1 MKKHLLFSALLTLS
15 TPVFCQSLQQEA
27 EIATKVVP
35 QALQHIELAGKL
47 VNYGRQTKSALPL
60 IQAVQIFQKMGVVD
74 ESDSTGLSNPYSTD
88 MLLADATK
96 FADGN
101 KNLLTLIKETGKST
115 RGGAIK
121 DPTRFFRAI
130 EPGEVINQHF
140 YAEGGQ
146 YVQVIVDGQGEGLSI
161 HDSNGNICMSDLK
174 LTVFDKNSRVIAS
187 DNSMGVNCA
196 VAFMSNTSNM
206 TIAVRNAGQLPDNC
220 IIYVYK
226 TPMKH

>member
-1 MKKHLLFSALLTLS
+1 MKIWQLLLSISILLS
-15 TPVFCQSLQQEA
+15 TTSVAQVPSHAVSAPKQIPQEA
-27 EIATKVVP
+27 
-35 QALQHIELAGKL
+35 QLLDMAGKL
-47 VNYGRQTKSALPL
+47 VSYGRQTKSALPL

-130 EPGEVINQHF
+130 EPGEVIYQHF